1 MTTGENFMK
10 VTDLVWAE
18 SARVQPLDYHEDEV
32 FFVVFEEGNPEL
44 EVAEQVVLFLNCSSF
59 GTGTG
64 VKERI
69 TV

>member
-1 MTTGENFMK
+1 
-10 VTDLVWAE
+10 
-18 SARVQPLDYHEDEV
+18 VQPLDYHEDEV